1 MLLQPKRTKYK
12 KSKKGKLLKFN
23 FKSNQLQFGTYGI
36 KSVESGILSAKQI
49 ESARQVL
56 NRKLKRKGKVW
67 VRVFPFLPVT
77 SKPTEVRMGKGK
89 GNVSHWVVKIAS
101 GTVLFEICSR
111 NDFTSLIALKSCSK
125 KLPLKT
131 KLINF

>member
-56 NRKLKRKGKVW
+56 NRK
-67 VRVFPFLPVT
+67 
-77 SKPTEVRMGKGK
+77 
-89 GNVSHWVVKIAS
+89 
-101 GTVLFEICSR
+101 
-111 NDFTSLIALKSCSK
+111 
-125 KLPLKT
+125 
-131 KLINF
+131 